1 MCAHG
6 GAIVQRRRR
15 RVKKRRLTQAD
26 NNPASNRDGQPRVR
40 PIQFWAMP
48 NRREFLKTTAVS
60 AAFAALSGKV
70 DAARPVSSEAPAPR
84 AEIELF
90 VTDAARRH
98 QPAPSLR
105 WIETRSASTGNTL
118 VIDPAKRA
126 QPILGFGGALTDAA
140 CYVISQLPESP
151 RDELMNDLFG
161 ANGMA
166 FSVCRMCIGSSD
178 YSRNVFSYDEGE
190 RDPQLARFSIA
201 HDREYILPTLRAAR
215 KVNPDLFLLGSPWS
229 PPGWMKDNNSMLG
242 GTIRRSDMKSYAN
255 YIVKF
260 LQAYQDE
267 GVEINAVTPQNEVDT
282 DQDSRMPACLFPQEA
297 EVQYVGQMLGPAIEQ
312 ARLRTRIWLIDH
324 NYNLWG
330 RAICELDDEKVSRVT
345 KSIAWHG
352 YLGTPELVRKVAEAH
367 PDAEMHWTEGGP
379 DIRDPKYATD
389 WSAWSRKFAGILRNG
404 MRSII
409 AWNVALDEQG
419 KPNIGP
425 FSCGGVVTVHSQ
437 SHEITRSGQYW
448 AFAHYSRHI
457 RRNAVVVASES
468 NGAGPLA
475 SVAGV
480 DHVAALN
487 PDGSYVLVLT
497 NTAASPQQVEVRFGK
512 FASRVDLG
520 ADSIATLR
528 WS

>member
-1 MCAHG
+1 
-6 GAIVQRRRR
+6 
-15 RVKKRRLTQAD
+15 
-26 NNPASNRDGQPRVR
+26 
-40 PIQFWAMP
+40 MP

-60 AAFAALSGKV
+60 AAFAAIGGKV
-70 DAARPVSSEAPAPR
+70 DGASLTSFHAPAPR
-84 AEIELF
+84 PEIEVF

-98 QPAPSLR
+98 QSAPSLR
-105 WIETRSASTGNTL
+105 WAEGRAAFAGNTV
-118 VIDPAKRA
+118 VIDPAKKA

-140 CYVISQLPESP
+140 CYIISQLPESS
-151 RDELMNDLFG
+151 REDLLNDLFG
-161 ANGMA
+161 AKGMG
-166 FSVCRMCIGSSD
+166 FSACRTCIGSSD
-178 YSRNVFSYDEGE
+178 YSRNVFSYDEGD

-215 KVNPDLFLLGSPWS
+215 KVNPELFLLGSPWS

-242 GTIRRSDMKSYAN
+242 GTIRRSDMKTYAN

-260 LQAYQDE
+260 LQAYQGE

-297 EVQYVGQMLGPAIEQ
+297 EVQYVGEMLGPAIEQ
-312 ARLRTRIWLIDH
+312 ARLRTKVWLIDH

-345 KSIAWHG
+345 KAIAWHG
-352 YLGTPELVRKVAEAH
+352 YLGTPELVRKVAEVH
-367 PDAEMHWTEGGP
+367 PDAEMYWTEGGP
-379 DIRDPKYATD
+379 DITDPKYATD
-389 WSAWSRKFAGILRNG
+389 WSTWSRKFAGILRNG
-404 MRSII
+404 MRAII

-437 SHEITRSGQYW
+437 SREITRSGQYW
-448 AFAHYSRHI
+448 AFAHYSSHM

-468 NGAGPLA
+468 NTLGSPENA
-475 SVAGV
+475 SAV
-480 DHVAALN
+480 DHVAAMN
-487 PDGSYVLVLT
+487 PDGSYALVLT
-497 NTAASPQQVEVRFGK
+497 NATASPQQVELRFGN
-512 FASRVDLG
+512 FATRVDLA
-520 ADSIATLR
+520 ADSVATLR

>member
-1 MCAHG
+1 VHCA
-6 GAIVQRRRR
+6 
-15 RVKKRRLTQAD
+15 
-26 NNPASNRDGQPRVR
+26 GQLDRGWQPLAR
-40 PIQFWAMP
+40 PIQFAAMK
-48 NRREFLKTTAVS
+48 NRREFLKTTAVT
-60 AAFAALSGKV
+60 AAFAALGAKTE
-70 DAARPVSSEAPAPR
+70 AAPFASSPTAAPKP
-84 AEIELF
+84 EIDVF
-90 VTDAARRH
+90 VTDAVRRH
-98 QPAPSLR
+98 QPVPSLR
-105 WIETRSASTGNTL
+105 WTEARAASTGNTL
-118 VIDPAKRA
+118 VIDPVKKG
-126 QPILGFGGALTDAA
+126 QPVLGFGGALTDAA
-140 CYVISQLPESP
+140 CYVIGQLPDSQ
-151 RDELMNDLFG
+151 RGELLSDLFG
-161 ANGMA
+161 AKGMA
-166 FSVCRMCIGSSD
+166 FSVCRTCIGSSD

-201 HDREYILPTLRAAR
+201 HDRDYILPTLRAAR
-215 KVNPDLFLLGSPWS
+215 KLNPDLFLLSSPWS

-242 GTIRRSDMKSYAN
+242 GTIRRSDMKNYAN

-260 LQAYQDE
+260 LQAYRGE

-297 EVQYVGQMLGPAIEQ
+297 EVQYVGEMLGPAIEQ
-312 ARLRTRIWLIDH
+312 AGLATKIWLIDH

-345 KSIAWHG
+345 KAIAWHG
-352 YLGTPELVRKVAEAH
+352 YLGTPELVRKVAEVH

-379 DIRDPKYATD
+379 DITDPKYATD
-389 WSAWSRKFAGILRNG
+389 WSAWSRKFVGILRNG

-437 SHEITRSGQYW
+437 SREITRSGQYW

-457 RRNAVVVASES
+457 RRNAVVVSSES
-468 NGAGPLA
+468 NVAGSPA
-475 SVAGV
+475 NVAGV
-480 DHVAALN
+480 DHVAAMN

-497 NTAASPQQVEVRFGK
+497 NTTTSPQQVEIRFGN
-512 FASRVDLG
+512 FASSVDL
-520 ADSIATLR
+520 ALDSVTTLR